1 MEILS
6 LIRQTFAVIG
16 YISDGRI
23 FRSRRHQTVVSVI
36 VLMILIAY
44 ELSCAVYFV
53 QNLQVGEIENSLY
66 AVLQASALTSSI
78 GSFLTM
84 IYHKESI
91 RMLISHL
98 QNTFDKVAE
107 KPSTVF
113 FLRVNEFSETFL
125 KYALIAMIGGYV
137 VSSMTIAAAGALLN
151 YMRDGYVDPGNLY
164 LPIKIR

>member
-16 YISDGRI
+16 YISDERI
-23 FRSRRHQTVVSVI
+23 FHSPLQQTVVSVI

-53 QNLQVGEIENSLY
+53 RNFRIGEIENSLY

-78 GSFLTM
+78 GSYLTM
-84 IYHKESI
+84 MYHKESI
-91 RMLISHL
+91 HELIGRL

-107 KPSTVF
+107 KPSTIF
-113 FLRVNEFSETFL
+113 FLRANDFSENFL
-125 KYALIAMIGGYV
+125 KYAMIAMIGGYIV
-137 VSSMTIAAAGALLN
+137 FSMTIAAAGALLDS
-151 YMRDGYVDPGNLY
+151 MRNGYVDPGNLY